1 MNKGYVQDWLPDESD
16 GSFPTQPTPKRTA
29 PNNPRIRIAAHKCHV
44 IVVYSLSGGTGKTTI
59 ATNVAA
65 ALQGEGERVLLMDCA
80 LQSGDV
86 GVFLNLQSQYSVRD
100 LVLSADNLHDE
111 LVDKALVN
119 HASGLKVLLAPR
131 TPQDSEGIRAD
142 TVVQIIGKLRP
153 RFDFIVVDTASQL
166 DDLCIGLFDTA
177 DHLLQIVNPTLPSV
191 KNTRTVLNLID
202 GLHYSANKSQL
213 VINRANAS
221 LEKARV
227 SISVAAIENNL
238 KRKAFGVIP
247 MDERRVQAAINR
259 GNAIIDKEKN
269 NSPAKE
275 LIELANALINL
286 CKGIGHAS

>member
-65 ALQGEGERVLLMDCA
+65 ALQSEGERVLLMDCA

-86 GVFLNLQSQYSVRD
+86 GVFLNLQSQYSIRD

-119 HASGLKVLLAPR
+119 HVSGIKVLLAPR
-131 TPQDSEGIRAD
+131 TLQDAEGIRAD
-142 TVVQIIGKLRP
+142 TVVQIIEKLRP
-153 RFDFIVVDTASQL
+153 RFDFIVIDSASQL
-166 DDLCIGLFDTA
+166 DDLCIR
-177 DHLLQIVNPTLPSV
+177 LLDAAEHILLVANPNLPSV